1 MRSLSLTELLLILNF
16 MRAVQTIAVIGIQD
30 GGTFTELSSDRYRYI
45 VLKYKTE
52 VKENNLYV
60 QAGFS
65 C

>member
-1 MRSLSLTELLLILNF
+1 MRSLSLTKLLLILNF

>member
-1 MRSLSLTELLLILNF
+1 MCSLSLTKVFLILNF
-16 MRAVQTIAVIGIQD
+16 MRTVQTIAFVGIQD

-52 VKENNLYV
+52 VKENNLCV

>member
-1 MRSLSLTELLLILNF
+1 MRSLSLTKLFLILNF

-30 GGTFTELSSDRYRYI
+30 GGAFTELSCDRYRYI